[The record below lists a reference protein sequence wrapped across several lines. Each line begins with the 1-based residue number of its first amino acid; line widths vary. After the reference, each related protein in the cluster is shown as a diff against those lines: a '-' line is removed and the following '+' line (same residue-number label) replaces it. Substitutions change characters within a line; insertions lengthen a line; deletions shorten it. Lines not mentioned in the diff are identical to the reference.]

1 MALSSVLQG
10 EAIKDAAAPLVV
22 LLRDEEDA
30 VDPSTYRNEA
40 IIEAALKEAALKDQ
54 FSFSPALNNG
64 LFDGIGFEGED
75 DYDRQEIEAALAQ
88 TEEPEESAYVKE
100 EETWSGTEEGA
111 DFPDGLGTDPTS
123 HAAFNGEGLDAGDE
137 DGTVLEPG
145 DDLTLEVSGNTRH
158 TPPPSPVLPDM
169 VFGKMQDE
177 DVNEVLRWMRKCTS
191 LGCVIKAHDRL
202 QGRTKF
208 NFPHYFLIGWQKCA
222 TTSVNA
228 YLRFHPQY
236 LPGIKKEPHWFSVC
250 QSNLNAPHCLVKNES
265 QYLREFLRLE
275 EAVASRLGL
284 VTVDASADYAG
295 RGGPLARRLYRL
307 FPWLKIVIMIRE
319 PISRIISYT
328 RMHTQSTF
336 QEWKACNPGSSLFT
350 CLRPHLSK

>member
-1 MALSSVLQG
+1 MLQNDAL
-10 EAIKDAAAPLVV
+10 KDAAAPLVV
-22 LLRDEEDA
+22 LLRDEDDA
-30 VDPSTYRNEA
+30 VDPHTYKNEA
-40 IIEAALKEAALKDQ
+40 IIEAALKEASLKDK
-54 FSFSPALNNG
+54 FTFSPSLNDG
-64 LFDGIGFEGED
+64 LFDGIGMEGD
-75 DYDRQEIEAALAQ
+75 DYDRQGIEAALVH
-88 TEEPEESAYVKE
+88 TEEPEESAYAKE
-100 EETWSGTEEGA
+100 EDNWGGEHA
-111 DFPDGLGTDPTS
+111 DTDFLDGLGGGDATNS
-123 HAAFNGEGLDAGDE
+123 LAFNGEGLDAGDE
-137 DGTVLEPG
+137 DGNLLEPS
-145 DDLTLEVSGNTRH
+145 DDLTLDVAGDNGDNSA
-158 TPPPSPVLPDM
+158 PPAPTLPDM
-169 VFGKMQDE
+169 VFGRAQDE

-250 QSNLNAPHCLVKNES
+250 QSNLNAPHCLVKNET

-275 EAVASRLGL
+275 EAVDSRLSL
-284 VTVDASADYAG
+284 VTLDASADYAG
-295 RGGPLARRLYRL
+295 KGGPLARRLYRL
-307 FPWLKIVIMIRE
+307 FPWMKIVIMIRE